1 MVKLFNILI
10 SKDNISC
17 DNTPEDCTEAG
28 HVTMN
33 IKSQEIIDVKYSE
46 YEYGKKLYVA
56 HVRKKLAELTQLS
69 EIPKEVIAIWY

>member
-17 DNTPEDCTEAG
+17 DYTPEDCTEAG

-33 IKSQEIIDVKYSE
+33 IKSQEIIDVKIF
-46 YEYGKKLYVA
+46 
-56 HVRKKLAELTQLS
+56 R
-69 EIPKEVIAIWY
+69 I

>member
-17 DNTPEDCTEAG
+17 DYTPEDCTEAG

-56 HVRKKLAELTQLS
+56 HVRKKLA
-69 EIPKEVIAIWY
+69 